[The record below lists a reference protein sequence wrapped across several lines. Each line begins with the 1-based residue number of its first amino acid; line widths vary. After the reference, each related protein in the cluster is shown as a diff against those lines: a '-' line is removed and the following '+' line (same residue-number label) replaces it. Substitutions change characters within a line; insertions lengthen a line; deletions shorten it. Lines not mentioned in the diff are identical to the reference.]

1 MARGAKTLTDWFST
15 KVAPLPLHSDSS
27 HTSAGSSLFASGG
40 PAWLIGF
47 VIFFSTFDLP
57 NNRPATRRDV
67 WPLVPMQLLEIVWPL
82 PEPDA
87 PPSGWQFLPQRL
99 PAIGVGLAIV
109 GAGTGLGLLVVSRL
123 PGFNDLTR
131 SERLFFA
138 GGAGLSLWSLLTL
151 ALGVAGALQPG
162 VHWGLTLAGLAAAVA
177 TGRTSLQPAAD
188 SKRPTPAPTPLVAA
202 ALLVFVP
209 MAWAMLL
216 GACTPQVDFDVVEY
230 HLNGPKEWFQRGRIA
245 FLPHN
250 IYTSFPFLTE
260 MLLLSGMVLR
270 NDVHAGALAGQ
281 VSLTAFSALAAVG
294 LYAAG
299 RRWFSPSA
307 GWLAALVWLTTPWT
321 YRLSIIAYAEGGLSF
336 YVLASFLA
344 AHEACARKQP
354 AWFALTGFLSGSA
367 MACKYPGLI
376 SVVVPVAVGCAA
388 RLWRQRIAWRSLV
401 RWMSLYATGAALA
414 VGPWLVKNGI
424 ETGNPVYPLA
434 YSIFGGRD
442 FDAETNVRWV
452 RAHAAPSYASIND
465 RLRDFYLRCEDVVAN
480 NDWHSPLLFGLAPL
494 AFFGWR
500 ERRAGVVSAWLFVA
514 WMFAAWFFL
523 THHIDRFWAPMIP
536 VVALLAG
543 GGAAAFATRPARIV
557 GGLAIA
563 ACVAFNATICSLI
576 GGYNAGLTDLA
587 FAQRVA
593 ERTVTPE
600 LAWLNHEYAERR
612 LPEDFKL
619 LCVGEA
625 ATFHARFP
633 VLYHTVFDRCL
644 LEEWCAAGPGP
655 DYPLKPAEEMRRALR
670 ERGVTHVFVNWRE
683 ILRYRE
689 PGSYGYTD
697 FAHPRQFRRLQEAGV
712 LGAALSL
719 PESLGLARLTDDRRK
734 QLDAWAPELIVK
746 YRGDE
751 AYVSGQIFPVRGD

>member
-1 MARGAKTLTDWFST
+1 MAW
-15 KVAPLPLHSDSS
+15 
-27 HTSAGSSLFASGG
+27 GG
-40 PAWLIGF
+40 PAWLVGF

-99 PAIGVGLAIV
+99 PAIGIGLAIV
-109 GAGTGLGLLVVSRL
+109 GAAVGLGLLVVSRL
-123 PGFNDLTR
+123 PGFNELTR

-138 GGAGLSLWSLLTL
+138 GGAGLSLWSLATL
-151 ALGVAGALQPG
+151 GLGLAGLLQPA
-162 VHWGLTLAGLAAAVA
+162 VHWGLALAGVAAAGA
-177 TGRTSLQPAAD
+177 CGPTFLQRTTDAE
-188 SKRPTPAPTPLVAA
+188 RTTPAPTWLVVA
-202 ALLVFVP
+202 ALLVCVP

-230 HLNGPKEWFQRGRIA
+230 HLNGPKEWFQHGRIA

-260 MLLLSGMVLR
+260 MLLLSGMALR
-270 NDVHAGALAGQ
+270 NDAHAGALAGQ
-281 VSLTAFSALAAVG
+281 VSLTAFSALTAVG

-344 AHEACARKQP
+344 AHEACVRKQP
-354 AWFALTGFLSGSA
+354 AWFALTGFLAGSA

-376 SVVVPVAVGCAA
+376 SVAVPVGIGCGASLMRQRVGWRTAVWLLSLFAVGAA
-388 RLWRQRIAWRSLV
+388 A
-401 RWMSLYATGAALA
+401 A
-414 VGPWLVKNGI
+414 VGPWLAKNWF

-434 YSIFGGRD
+434 YSVFGGRD
-442 FDAETNVRWV
+442 FDAETNGRWV
-452 RAHAAPSYASIND
+452 RAHAPPAYRSARD
-465 RLRDFYLRCEDVVAN
+465 LLRDLALRLEDVVAN

-494 AFFGWR
+494 ACFAWRQRR
-500 ERRAGVVSAWLFVA
+500 ERIVSAWLFVA
-514 WMFAAWFFL
+514 WLFAAWFFL
-523 THHIDRFWAPMIP
+523 THHIDRFWVPMIP

-543 GGAAAFATRPARIV
+543 GGTAAFPTRPTRIV

-563 ACVAFNATICSLI
+563 ACVAFNATICSLV

-587 FAQRVA
+587 YAQYIA
-593 ERTVTPE
+593 ERSLTPE
-600 LAWLNHEYAERR
+600 LAWLNRGYAEGR
-612 LPEDFKL
+612 LPADFKL

-644 LEEWCAAGPGP
+644 LEDWCASGPGP
-655 DYPLKPAEEMRRALR
+655 EYPLRPAEEIRQALR
-670 ERGVTHVFVNWRE
+670 EHGVTHVFVNWRE

-689 PGSYGYTD
+689 PGSYGYTN
-697 FAHPRQFRRLQEAGV
+697 FAHPRQFRRLQEMGV
-712 LGAALSL
+712 LGPAMSL

-734 QLDAWAPELIVK
+734 QLEAWAPELIVK
-746 YRGDE
+746 YRGEE
-751 AYVSGQIFPVRGD
+751 AFVGGQIFPVR